1 MGLLDQ
7 IAGQLTGNS
16 GGHNEESGSQGN
28 LVGGVMALINS
39 AGGLPALLQKF
50 QASGLGDKVTSWVGH
65 GENQPV
71 SPSEVRDAI
80 GQDGIDQVAQQG
92 GTTSE
97 EASAG
102 LARYLPQIV
111 DKLTPNGQVPENNDL
126 VQQGLNMLKGRLFH

>member
-7 IAGQLTGNS
+7 IAGQISGNP
-16 GGHNEESGSQGN
+16 GGQNEESGSQGN

-50 QASGLGDKVTSWVGH
+50 QASGLGDKVASWVGH

-71 SPSEVRDAI
+71 SPNEVRDAI

-92 GTTSE
+92 GTTPE

-111 DKLTPNGQVPENNDL
+111 DKLTPNGQVPENNDM
-126 VQQGLNMLKGRLFH
+126 VQQGLNMLKGRLFQ

>member
-71 SPSEVRDAI
+71 SPKKLPRDWP
-80 GQDGIDQVAQQG
+80 V
-92 GTTSE
+92 TFRRLWTS
-97 EASAG
+97 
-102 LARYLPQIV
+102 
-111 DKLTPNGQVPENNDL
+111 
-126 VQQGLNMLKGRLFH
+126 